1 MASNAT
7 ATMRPRMAPP
17 STNGG
22 RVLPPARQR
31 SIPLAVLGVLL
42 CFLGALV
49 FGALHLRLDHRASV
63 LALARPVAAGQVI
76 HDSDV
81 REVRV
86 SADGL
91 DTIASTDRASV
102 VGHVA
107 AVPLAAGN
115 LL

>member
-1 MASNAT
+1 M
-7 ATMRPRMAPP
+7 PP
-17 STNGG
+17 SMTTTGERAGIGAPSRNGA
-22 RVLPPARQR
+22 RIEPRSRQR

-76 HDSDV
+76 HASDV

-102 VGHVA
+102 IGHVA
-107 AVPLAAGN
+107 AVPLA
-115 LL
+115 